1 MASGGAEEDRITVVV
16 ADDAEDIRLMLRLS
30 LERDGDMK
38 VVAEAADGAAAVAMA
53 GLHHPDVL
61 ILDLNMPGMDG
72 RATIPAVLQA
82 SPLTRVVVMSGHDHS
97 YAEADVLALGAIGYV
112 EKGGSATATAEAV
125 RRLASGH

>member
-1 MASGGAEEDRITVVV
+1 MVV

-82 SPLTRVVVMSGHDHS
+82 SPLTRVVGMSGHDHS